1 MFESVSMDLITH
13 LPKTSR
19 GFDSIATFVDRLSKY
34 TYFVLTTSDVSAE
47 ELAYLFMRMVIA
59 QHGMPNSIVSDR
71 DPRFTSLFWT
81 ALVGLMGCK

>member
-34 TYFVLTTSDVSAE
+34 TYFVLNTSDVSAE
-47 ELAYLFMRMVIA
+47 ELAYLFMRTVVA
-59 QHGMPNSIVSDR
+59 RHGMPNSIVSDR
-71 DPRFTSLFWT
+71 DPRFTSLFWM